1 MKTHAKRTPFPESA
15 MLGVCLLLL
24 APALALAQS
33 PIQAE
38 YRIDGG
44 TAQGLTLTATNIHGS
59 NYTEGYFAATSSAAN
74 LDVGP
79 HWLEVRMKGTNAVWC
94 SWQGQWFRIYGETH
108 LTAAEWFVDT
118 DPGYGFG
125 TPIPLPADGA
135 WDGPQEDLVV
145 SGVTVTNLT
154 EGRHQLIMRAKDS
167 NGDWGIPSQTTF
179 YVAPPVT
186 IVAAVWTTNLNDW
199 GDPALTPPATNQMR
213 AVDGAFDED
222 TEDVAK
228 TVNTLALGT
237 NYCMNRTL
245 YLRVQDSLGR
255 WSTRN
260 GLWWD
265 AAAQT
270 WQFNPA
276 AGWGTNWLPL
286 VVAPQVASSAVPG
299 NGNLAVTAN
308 NSLVLDW
315 NDCLGVSGYEV
326 YFRSS
331 PTNPFALLASGFT
344 NSTLTL
350 NNLPAAG
357 TGEWWVRSLGD
368 AGCGM
373 DGPIWWFGFAQ
384 PRPDDTDHDG
394 IPDAWERYYFGS
406 LNAVN
411 GSTDRD
417 GDGSK
422 DWQEWVA
429 GTNPTNRLD
438 YFKISQTRLG
448 DVNPWLQVPAM
459 VMEWNSITDRTY
471 TIYYATNLQ
480 SGPVTWT
487 SKYQVPGTGGTISYT
502 NDWPDPVGFYFL
514 DVSVPA
520 GP

>member
-59 NYTEGYFAATSSAAN
+59 SYTEGYFAATSSAAN

-135 WDGPQEDLVV
+135 WDGPQEDLLV

-186 IVAAVWTTNLNDW
+186 IVAAVWTTNMNDW
-199 GDPALTPPATNQMR
+199 GDPGLTPPATNQMR

-222 TEDVAK
+222 TEDVVK
-228 TVNTLALGT
+228 TVNTLALGA

-245 YLRVQDSLGR
+245 YLRCQDSLGR
-255 WSTRN
+255 WSTRD

-265 AAAQT
+265 AAVQT

-308 NSLVLDW
+308 NSVVLDW

-357 TGEWWVRSLGD
+357 MGEWWVRSLGD

-384 PRPDDTDHDG
+384 PRADDTDHDG

-411 GSTDRD
+411 GSTDRI
-417 GDGSK
+417 GNGIK
-422 DWQEWVA
+422 DWQKWVA

-448 DVNPWLQVPAM
+448 DLNPLGVPAM
-459 VMEWNSITDRTY
+459 VLEWNSITGRTY

-487 SKYQVPGTGGTISYT
+487 WFDQVPGTGATISYT
-502 NDWPDPVGFYFL
+502 NPWPDPVGFYFL